1 MFEMVGAAGALA
13 LAGGARGAWA
23 QSAKRI
29 ERLAPELD
37 AIIDTSQPIRE
48 LATGFGG
55 DIGPAEGPVW
65 IAEGRY
71 LLFNDIQTSRRMKY
85 TPGQGVV
92 VAKTPTN
99 EANGLTRDLQ
109 GRLISAEHVTRRVT
123 REDPDGSIT
132 VVANNF
138 QGKRLLQAERRHRE
152 IRRRIYF
159 TDPGGPLAPDQFD
172 VTVAGVYRVSPDLG
186 SISLIVDDLIGPNGL
201 AFSPD
206 ERVLYV
212 NDARRRIVRAYDL
225 LPNGTVAKQTSR
237 LFADM
242 GGPEPGVPDGMKVDT
257 AGNVYTGG
265 AGGLYIMDKTGK
277 KLGRIVHG
285 QPATTNV
292 AFGGDDWK
300 TLYFT
305 TRSSLNMV
313 TVKIR
318 RACLCRPGRGRRE
331 RHDSERLTARFPRD
345 RVGGDGRSD
354 ACSTRYTARHER
366 ALTSRAFRPTA
377 IPRSRQGIRSRR
389 VANVNGL
396 TVHMLEA
403 GYETPGRPAV
413 LLLHGFPE
421 LAYSWRKVM
430 LPLASAGYHVIAP
443 DQRGYGRTTGWDD
456 SLRRRSRSLPHPQH
470 GERCDRARL
479 RARLPL
485 RGDGGGTRRRSAGRV
500 VGRAHPAGRLP
511 LGDDH
516 ELTVRRS
523 AVAAVRHG

>member
-1 MFEMVGAAGALA
+1 MQSADGISRRRMLEMVGAGGLA
-13 LAGGARGAWA
+13 LAGGARRAWA

-37 AIIDTSQPIRE
+37 AIIDTSQAIRE

-65 IAEGRY
+65 ISEGRY
-71 LLFNDIQTSRRMKY
+71 LLFNDIQTSRRMKF

-109 GRLISAEHVTRRVT
+109 GRLISAEHATRRVT

-138 QGKRLLQAERRHRE
+138 QGKRLLRPNDA
-152 IRRRIYF
+152 IVKSDGAIYF

-172 VTVAGVYRVSPDLG
+172 VTIAGVYRVSADLG
-186 SISLIVDDLIGPNGL
+186 TISLIVDDMIGPNGL

-206 ERVLYV
+206 ESILYV
-212 NDARRRIVRAYDL
+212 NDARRRIARAYDV

-237 LFADM
+237 LFADL

-265 AGGLYIMDKTGK
+265 AGGLYILDKTGK

-285 QPATTNV
+285 LPATTNV

-313 TVKIR
+313 SVKIAGVPVPAR
-318 RACLCRPGRGRRE
+318 RK
-331 RHDSERLTARFPRD
+331 S
-345 RVGGDGRSD
+345 
-354 ACSTRYTARHER
+354 
-366 ALTSRAFRPTA
+366 
-377 IPRSRQGIRSRR
+377 
-389 VANVNGL
+389 
-396 TVHMLEA
+396 
-403 GYETPGRPAV
+403 
-413 LLLHGFPE
+413 
-421 LAYSWRKVM
+421 
-430 LPLASAGYHVIAP
+430 
-443 DQRGYGRTTGWDD
+443 
-456 SLRRRSRSLPHPQH
+456 
-470 GERCDRARL
+470 
-479 RARLPL
+479 
-485 RGDGGGTRRRSAGRV
+485 
-500 VGRAHPAGRLP
+500 
-511 LGDDH
+511 
-516 ELTVRRS
+516 
-523 AVAAVRHG
+523 